1 MAMMYW
7 KKVVRSC
14 RAQVARQLLYWL
26 RGIPFT
32 REQLSRL
39 LRQAK
44 ERELLDE
51 ETLKM
56 MEGVTRVTDL
66 KVEQV
71 MVSRAQMVTVD
82 VRQSLEDILPQ
93 MTSSAHSRF
102 PVTDGDRDTIIG
114 ILFAKDVLRHLQES
128 GTVSLPW
135 DRLLRP
141 AVFIPESKR
150 LNVLLQEF
158 RLRRNHMAIVVDE
171 YGGVTGLVTIEDVL
185 EQIVGQIED
194 EHDVDEGAAMVLRQ
208 NSEHLVVRAAL
219 PVTRFNELV
228 EAQLDETEF
237 DTLGGAVT
245 DQLGH
250 VPQRGEKVELQ
261 GHEVEVLSADARQ
274 ARLLRV
280 ARLPAT

>member
-82 VRQSLEDILPQ
+82 VRQSLDDILPQ